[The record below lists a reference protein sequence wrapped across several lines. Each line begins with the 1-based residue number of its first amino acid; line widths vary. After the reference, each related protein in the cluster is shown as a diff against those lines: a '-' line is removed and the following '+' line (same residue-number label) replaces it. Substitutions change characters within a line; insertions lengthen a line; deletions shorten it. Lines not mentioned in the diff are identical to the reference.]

1 MEHNHSVTKLNN
13 NRALIIALGLTVSF
27 FIAEVVAGILT
38 ESLALLS
45 DAAHMLTDITALIIA
60 LVAVKLSQ
68 RAADKVRTFGYYR
81 FEILAAAF
89 NTVMLFVVAL
99 YIFYEAYHRLQNPPE
114 IQSIGMLIVASIGL
128 VVNLISMR
136 LLTSHKDKSLI
147 MKSAYLEVWS
157 DMLGSVAVIVGAIII
172 KLTELNWVDS
182 VIAILISLW
191 VLPRTYIL
199 LKESINILLE
209 GVPKGIDLKKL
220 EQALLEIKGVL
231 DVHELH
237 VWAIASGK
245 ICLTAHVII
254 EEKSDC
260 ESVLPIMRTVLASQ
274 FGILHTTLQHERKKC
289 LNEQVLCN
297 FLE

>member
-1 MEHNHSVTKLNN
+1 MAHNHSASILSNK
-13 NRALIIALGLTVSF
+13 RALLISLGLTCFV
-27 FIAEVVAGILT
+27 FIAEVIGGILS

-60 LVAVKLSQ
+60 LVAIQLSQ
-68 RAADKVRTFGYYR
+68 RMADKIRTFGYYR

-89 NTVMLFVVAL
+89 NTILLFIVAL
-99 YIFYEAYHRLQNPPE
+99 YILYEAYHRLQNPPE
-114 IQSIGMLIVASIGL
+114 IHSLGMLIVATIGL
-128 VVNLISMR
+128 VINLISM
-136 LLTSHKDKSLI
+136 LLLASHKDTTLN

-157 DMLGSVAVIVGAIII
+157 DMLGSVGVIVGAIII
-172 KLTELNWVDS
+172 KLTGLKWIDS
-182 VIAILISLW
+182 VIAIMISLW
-191 VLPRTYIL
+191 VLPRTLVL
-199 LKESINILLE
+199 LRESINILLE

-220 EQALLEIKGVL
+220 EQSLLGIQGVL

-260 ESVLPIMRTVLASQ
+260 ESVLPLMREILATK

-289 LNEQVLCN
+289 LNEEAICHLS
-297 FLE
+297 E